1 MTTLKF
7 FCAASLLAASSA
19 FAATAPTA
27 APGTARAASP
37 ATVPATTTPA
47 APDHHC
53 RNEANEKHLTGAAR
67 AAFIKKCRADTSA
80 R

>member
-1 MTTLKF
+1 MTPLKF

-27 APGTARAASP
+27 APGTAQAESP
-37 ATVPATTTPA
+37 ATVPATTPA

-53 RNEANEKHLTGAAR
+53 RNEANEKHLPGAAR